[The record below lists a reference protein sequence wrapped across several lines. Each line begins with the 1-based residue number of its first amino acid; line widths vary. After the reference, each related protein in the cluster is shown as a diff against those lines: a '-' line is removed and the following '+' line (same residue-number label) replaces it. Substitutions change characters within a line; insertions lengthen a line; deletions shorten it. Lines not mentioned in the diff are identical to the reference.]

1 MEIVEERLNRLV
13 KIKVDTVKTI
23 TIEVPD
29 WIDEKKLREA
39 ITKAISEVL
48 SRKEMTID
56 EIRKI
61 LGIRPENLTEE
72 LEVIDVKKLREKEK
86 DRLKW

>member
-1 MEIVEERLNRLV
+1 M
-13 KIKVDTVKTI
+13 KTI

-29 WIDEKKLREA
+29 WIDEEKLRDA

-61 LGIRPENLTEE
+61 LGIKPEDLSEE

>member
-1 MEIVEERLNRLV
+1 M
-13 KIKVDTVKTI
+13 KTI

-29 WIDEKKLREA
+29 WIDEEKLRDA

-48 SRKEMTID
+48 SRKEMTING
-56 EIRKI
+56 IRRM
-61 LGIRPENLTEE
+61 LGIKPEELTEE
-72 LEVIDVKKLREKEK
+72 LEIVNVEKLREK

>member
-1 MEIVEERLNRLV
+1 
-13 KIKVDTVKTI
+13 VKTI

-29 WIDEKKLREA
+29 WIDEEKLREA

-48 SRKEMTID
+48 SQKEMTID

-61 LGIRPENLTEE
+61 LGIKPEDLSEE
-72 LEVIDVKKLREKEK
+72 LEIVNIEKLREKEK

>member
-1 MEIVEERLNRLV
+1 M
-13 KIKVDTVKTI
+13 KTI

-29 WIDEKKLREA
+29 WIDEEKLREA

-48 SRKEMTID
+48 SQKEMTID

-61 LGIRPENLTEE
+61 LGIKPEDLSEE
-72 LEVIDVKKLREKEK
+72 LEIVNIEKLREKEK